1 MENPENAKALN
12 EEDLEKVAGGW
23 NCFDGMYEAVKSVAE
38 WQYENVIR
46 KNADRLYGAVMCD
59 EKAYGY
65 DPDAPASAPAEE
77 D

>member
-1 MENPENAKALN
+1 
-12 EEDLEKVAGGW
+12 
-23 NCFDGMYEAVKSVAE
+23 MYEAVKSVAE